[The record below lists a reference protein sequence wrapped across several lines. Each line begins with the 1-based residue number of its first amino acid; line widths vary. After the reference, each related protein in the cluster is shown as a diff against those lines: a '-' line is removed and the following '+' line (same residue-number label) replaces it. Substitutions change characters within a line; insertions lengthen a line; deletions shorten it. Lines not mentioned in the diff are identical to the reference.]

1 MTIYYS
7 DAETE
12 NLHIRRSQPSSTHK
26 RSRKHGKGRKDR
38 HSRHPMNSHHHH
50 HHGNHKHSKKKHHF
64 KIQQR
69 QHKHQQK
76 QKQQQQ
82 LGQGQRV
89 LAQAPFDLKSFDPKN
104 FDPKTFDPKSIDL
117 KSLDLPNID
126 MKNFDVK
133 SLDVNKIGEKLTG
146 TLVKSSL
153 PAGLKFP
160 KELTLEQLQSIIK
173 KFHWN
178 ETRTDVRTPL
188 PMDFEADKSIFTF
201 LYTINRFKD
210 PTVDLPGCPV
220 AGTPLR
226 GEDSAS
232 GLIWQCEAGNFCAAP
247 NVSVPCLP
255 GFYCPA
261 NTAQPTL
268 CCKGYLCSPDT
279 KTIEVCP
286 AGYFCPPAS
295 TRALPCNFLA
305 FCPRGTT
312 AVEKYGLGAVLFAFA
327 LMTMAVFSVKKRIF
341 RAQRLRYRQRLREL
355 GDNSDDL
362 EDEKRQKKEVAQ
374 LAQSIIIEDQKRLM
388 SGSQITSQGA
398 APGGGLDFA
407 ASHRS
412 LALAAAAAGNMNVST
427 MSLPKA
433 ERSFDIRFE
442 KLGLTLPTGVDIIKN
457 VSGRLITGRT
467 CAVMGPSGAGKTTF
481 LSILAGKVA
490 KTDGSVKVNGK
501 EQTLSLWK
509 KLIGFVPQEDVML
522 SDLSVREI
530 LMHSARMRQPVH
542 MSHNEKRLKVL
553 EVIQFLGLGHI
564 MDNPIGDVETRGV
577 SGGERKR
584 VNIGMELVA
593 SPSILF
599 LDEPTSGLDSATSLE
614 VCKLLKQIAQE
625 QFLTV
630 AAVVHSPSP
639 HAFNQFDD
647 LLLLGSGGR
656 VVYSGPR
663 DEASHYFESIGYPVP
678 EDESPA
684 DFFIALA
691 AGRVNKSPHAP
702 EYESQEDDDAM
713 TYGYQETIKSKTPRE
728 RTRELFDEWENHC
741 RNKALSKTLQKRAIR
756 ESDTMITVRLSNDRS
771 SHGSPE
777 KRDAMKQARLYPLDQ
792 SSVDTSEKSSYPA
805 TLPEEQDCHVS
816 TMALHQPS
824 RPQSPTFSVPISN
837 LAGSSADT
845 TDQVEVIKNQGRGFW
860 TSVRMS
866 FITSWADSV
875 SYISDVFDEMGHW
888 LWTIKCKFTGEQD
901 PVRETPSFG
910 SVFILCFK
918 RACLQNYR
926 SQMGFLSDQSLHLA
940 CGLCVSF
947 ASKDMMYTPRQPAEI
962 CAMAPPAIQLS
973 CATPLD
979 DIRYV
984 GMFMSL
990 GVFFAGISVGSS
1002 TFGDEKAV
1010 YWRDTSAGMPTLPY
1024 YLAKILADVPRMIV
1038 AACMYTGAFIFFF
1051 AYRQQ
1056 LSSLFLVILL
1066 LYINAFSLGYFVSA
1080 VVNRSM
1086 FGLAGTGM
1094 SLAWALVLSGTAP
1107 HLYKV
1112 MNSHGY
1118 ATVRWVWDVSAPR
1131 WGVEAFYL
1139 KEMDSRI
1146 YNEIKHN
1153 LLGDMYAFEH
1163 YEGAI
1168 MSMIYIGL
1176 GWNVLTFTLMKLLN
1190 RHKVK

>member
-1 MTIYYS
+1 MS
-7 DAETE
+7 PSFGSKVDADSHLDNDTPLLESAKM
-12 NLHIRRSQPSSTHK
+12 LSK
-26 RSRKHGKGRKDR
+26 RGHEHYKKTKHGK
-38 HSRHPMNSHHHH
+38 H
-50 HHGNHKHSKKKHHF
+50 
-64 KIQQR
+64 R
-69 QHKHQQK
+69 QHKHK
-76 QKQQQQ
+76 KTNNKKFAQQ
-82 LGQGQRV
+82 LQHKGQKV
-89 LAQAPFDLKSFDPKN
+89 LAQLPFDLDKIKVA
-104 FDPKTFDPKSIDL
+104 
-117 KSLDLPNID
+117 
-126 MKNFDVK
+126 DV
-133 SLDVNKIGEKLTG
+133 EKLP
-146 TLVKSSL
+146 L

-160 KELTLEQLQSIIK
+160 SGFSLDALQRVIND
-173 KFHWN
+173 FHIQ
-178 ETRTDVRTPL
+178 ETRTDILSDLPL
-188 PMDFEADKSIFTF
+188 DFEPDKSIYSF
-201 LYTINRFKD
+201 LYVMNTYQD
-210 PTVDLPGCPV
+210 PEVKHLAGCPV
-220 AGTPLR
+220 AATPMF
-226 GEDSAS
+226 GDSTGS
-232 GLIWQCEAGNFCAAP
+232 GLVWECEPGNFCPAP
-247 NVSVPCLP
+247 NVTVPCLP
-255 GFYCPA
+255 GFYCPE

-268 CCKGYLCSPDT
+268 CCRGYLCSADT

-286 AGYFCPPAS
+286 EGFFCPIAS
-295 TRALPCNFLA
+295 TKALPCNFLA
-305 FCPRGTT
+305 FCPKGTS
-312 AVEKYGLGAVLFAFA
+312 AVEKYGLGAILFAFA
-327 LMTMAVFSVKKRIF
+327 LIVMAIFAIKKRIF
-341 RAQRLRYRQRLREL
+341 HAQRMRYRQRLREL
-355 GDNSDDL
+355 GDNSEDL
-362 EDEKRQKKEVAQ
+362 AGEKRTQREAAH
-374 LAQSIIIEDQKRLM
+374 LAQSIILEDRRKAAM
-388 SGSQITSQGA
+388 SVSQVGE
-398 APGGGLDFA
+398 GGLDFG
-407 ASHRS
+407 ASQRS
-412 LALAAAAAGNMNVST
+412 LALAQAAAGNMNVST

-457 VSGRLITGRT
+457 ISGRLITGRT

-490 KTDGSVKVNGK
+490 KTDGSIKVNGK

-564 MDNPIGDVETRGV
+564 MDNPIGDVETRGI

-625 QFLTV
+625 QYLTV

-663 DEASHYFESIGYPVP
+663 DEASAYFESIGYPVP
-678 EDESPA
+678 DDESPA

-691 AGRVNKSPHAP
+691 AGRVDKSTRQSG
-702 EYESQEDDDAM
+702 YESHEDPDEDQAHH
-713 TYGYQETIKSKTPRE
+713 GYEESSKPKCPRD
-728 RTRELFDEWENHC
+728 RTRELFREWEAHC
-741 RNKALSKTLQKRAIR
+741 RSKALSKTLEKHAIR
-756 ESDTMITVRLSNDRS
+756 ESDTMITVRLSSDES
-771 SHGSPE
+771 SQKSPE
-777 KRDAMKQARLYPLDQ
+777 KRPSKRQSRQYPSSSQSARYETDEYDDDPLDEKRF
-792 SSVDTSEKSSYPA
+792 SSVTAVSTS
-805 TLPEEQDCHVS
+805 LPPLQGQSHERECHVS

-824 RPQSPTFSVPISN
+824 RPQSPTFSVALSH
-837 LAGSSADT
+837 LAGSSVDT
-845 TDQVEVIKNQGRGFW
+845 MDGLEATRNSGRQGMF
-860 TSVRMS
+860 TSMRLS
-866 FITSWADSV
+866 LISSWADTCSW
-875 SYISDVFDEMGHW
+875 IRDVGDEMSHW
-888 LWTIKCKFTGEQD
+888 LWSIQCKFTGEKD
-901 PVRETPSFG
+901 PVRETPTFA
-910 SVFILCFK
+910 SVFLLCFK

-926 SQMGFLSDQSLHLA
+926 SQLGFLSDQSLHLA

-947 ASKDMMYTPRQPAEI
+947 ASKDMMYIPRQPAEI
-962 CAMAPPAIQLS
+962 CAMAPVAIQLS
-973 CATPLD
+973 CATPMD

-990 GVFFAGISVGSS
+990 GVYFAGISVGAS

-1010 YWRDTSAGMPTLPY
+1010 FWRDTSAGMPTLPY
-1024 YLAKILADVPRMIV
+1024 YMAKFLADVPRMIV

-1066 LYINAFSLGYFVSA
+1066 LYINAFSIGYFVSA
-1080 VVNRSM
+1080 VVSRPM
-1086 FGLAGTGM
+1086 FGLTGTGM

-1112 MNSHGY
+1112 FNSHGY
-1118 ATVRWVWDVSAPR
+1118 AYVRWVWQVSAPR

-1139 KEMDSRI
+1139 KEMDSRN

-1153 LLGDMYAFEH
+1153 SLGDMYAFEH
-1163 YEGAI
+1163 YENAI
-1168 MSMIYIGL
+1168 MSMVYIGL
-1176 GWNVLTFTLMKLLN
+1176 GWNLITFALMKLLN
-1190 RHKVK
+1190 RHK

>member
-1 MTIYYS
+1 MKSRRRGKSKKDHLHPQHHTITS
-7 DAETE
+7 
-12 NLHIRRSQPSSTHK
+12 
-26 RSRKHGKGRKDR
+26 
-38 HSRHPMNSHHHH
+38 
-50 HHGNHKHSKKKHHF
+50 HKHANKQRYQ
-64 KIQQR
+64 IQQR
-69 QHKHQQK
+69 VRKQRKHR
-76 QKQQQQ
+76 QQ
-82 LGQGQRV
+82 LQHSHQRQQGQSQKV
-89 LAQAPFDLKSFDPKN
+89 LAQVPFDPKSFDPKKIDLKN
-104 FDPKTFDPKSIDL
+104 LDPKLIDLKKIDLKNFDPKSIDL
-117 KSLDLPNID
+117 KSIDLSKLD
-126 MKNFDVK
+126 MTNFDWK
-133 SLDVNKIGEKLTG
+133 SIEGLEDIDVDKLSEKLASTIA
-146 TLVKSSL
+146 KSPL

-160 KELTLEQLQSIIK
+160 KELTLEQLQSIVEN
-173 KFHWN
+173 FHKN
-178 ETRTDVRTPL
+178 ETRTDVLVPL
-188 PMDFEADKSIFTF
+188 PMDFEPDKSIFTF
-201 LYTINRFKD
+201 LYSINRFMD
-210 PTVDLPGCPV
+210 PTVNLPGCPV
-220 AGTPLR
+220 AGTPLSR
-226 GEDSAS
+226 DDSAS
-232 GLIWQCEAGNFCAAP
+232 GLVWECEAGNFCAAP
-247 NVSVPCLP
+247 NISVPCLP
-255 GFYCPA
+255 GFYCPE

-286 AGYFCPPAS
+286 AGYFCPAAS
-295 TRALPCNFLA
+295 TRPLPCNFLA
-305 FCPRGTT
+305 FCPRGTA
-312 AVEKYGLGAVLFAFA
+312 AVEKYGIGAVLFAFA

-362 EDEKRQKKEVAQ
+362 EDERRQKKEVAQ
-374 LAQSIIIEDQKRLM
+374 LTQSIIEDQRRLM
-388 SGSQITSQGA
+388 SESSQRVSERATSTGSR
-398 APGGGLDFA
+398 LDFS
-407 ASHRS
+407 ASDRS
-412 LALAAAAAGNMNVST
+412 LALAAAAIGNSSA

-442 KLGLTLPTGVDIIKN
+442 KLGLTLPTGIDIIRN
-457 VSGRLITGRT
+457 ISGRLITGRT

-490 KTDGSVKVNGK
+490 KTNGSIKVNGK

-522 SDLSVREI
+522 SDLTVREI

-564 MDNPIGDVETRGV
+564 MDNPIGDVETRGI

-614 VCKLLKQIAQE
+614 VCKLLKKIAQE

-647 LLLLGSGGR
+647 LILLGPGGR
-656 VVYSGPR
+656 LVYSGPR
-663 DEASHYFESIGYPVP
+663 DEAAHYFESIGYPVP
-678 EDESPA
+678 GDESPA
-684 DFFIALA
+684 DFFISLA
-691 AGRVNKSPHAP
+691 AGRVIKSPRAP
-702 EYESQEDDDAM
+702 DYESQDDDEM
-713 TYGYQETIKSKTPRE
+713 TYGYQESNRPKTPRE
-728 RTRELFDEWENHC
+728 RTIELFNEWENYC
-741 RNKALSKTLQKRAIR
+741 NNRALSKTLEKYPIR
-756 ESDTMITVRLSNDRS
+756 ESDTMVTVRLSSD
-771 SHGSPE
+771 GLDQESPE
-777 KRDAMKQARLYPLDQ
+777 NHPSKQVSLYPLD
-792 SSVDTSEKSSYPA
+792 SSAEEKSEHPA
-805 TLPEEQDCHVS
+805 TLPDERDCHVS

-824 RPQSPTFSVPISN
+824 RPQSPTFSVPVT
-837 LAGSSADT
+837 GPSAE
-845 TDQVEVIKNQGRGFW
+845 TDEIELIKNQGRGFW
-860 TSVRMS
+860 LSLRMS
-866 FITSWADSV
+866 LITKWADLV
-875 SYISDVFDEMGHW
+875 SYVTDVFNEMGHW
-888 LWTIKCKFTGEQD
+888 LWSIKCKFTGEKD

-910 SVFILCFK
+910 SVFLLCFK

-947 ASKDMMYTPRQPAEI
+947 ASKDMMYIPRQPAEI

-979 DIRYV
+979 DVRYV

-1010 YWRDTSAGMPTLPY
+1010 FWRDTSAGMPTLPY
-1024 YLAKILADVPRMIV
+1024 YLAKLLADVPRLIV
-1038 AACMYTGAFIFFF
+1038 AASMYTGAFIFFF
-1051 AYRQQ
+1051 AYRQP

-1066 LYINAFSLGYFVSA
+1066 LYVNAFSLGYFVSQ
-1080 VVNRSM
+1080 VVSRSM
-1086 FGLAGTGM
+1086 FGLAGTGL

-1107 HLYKV
+1107 HLYIV
-1112 MNSHGY
+1112 MKNHGY
-1118 ATVRWVWDVSAPR
+1118 TTVRWVWDVSAPR

-1139 KEMDSRI
+1139 KEMDSRV
-1146 YNEIKHN
+1146 YNEINHN
-1153 LLGDMYAFEH
+1153 LLGDTYAFEH

-1168 MSMIYIGL
+1168 MAMVYIAL
-1176 GWNVLTFTLMKLLN
+1176 GWNILSFLLMKLLN

>member
-1 MTIYYS
+1 
-7 DAETE
+7 
-12 NLHIRRSQPSSTHK
+12 
-26 RSRKHGKGRKDR
+26 
-38 HSRHPMNSHHHH
+38 
-50 HHGNHKHSKKKHHF
+50 
-64 KIQQR
+64 
-69 QHKHQQK
+69 
-76 QKQQQQ
+76 
-82 LGQGQRV
+82 
-89 LAQAPFDLKSFDPKN
+89 
-104 FDPKTFDPKSIDL
+104 
-117 KSLDLPNID
+117 
-126 MKNFDVK
+126 
-133 SLDVNKIGEKLTG
+133 
-146 TLVKSSL
+146 
-153 PAGLKFP
+153 
-160 KELTLEQLQSIIK
+160 
-173 KFHWN
+173 
-178 ETRTDVRTPL
+178 
-188 PMDFEADKSIFTF
+188 
-201 LYTINRFKD
+201 
-210 PTVDLPGCPV
+210 
-220 AGTPLR
+220 
-226 GEDSAS
+226 
-232 GLIWQCEAGNFCAAP
+232 FCAAP

-374 LAQSIIIEDQKRLM
+374 LAQ
-388 SGSQITSQGA
+388 
-398 APGGGLDFA
+398 
-407 ASHRS
+407 
-412 LALAAAAAGNMNVST
+412 
-427 MSLPKA
+427 
-433 ERSFDIRFE
+433 SFDIRFE

-756 ESDTMITVRLSNDRS
+756 ESDTMIT
-771 SHGSPE
+771 
-777 KRDAMKQARLYPLDQ
+777 
-792 SSVDTSEKSSYPA
+792 
-805 TLPEEQDCHVS
+805 
-816 TMALHQPS
+816 
-824 RPQSPTFSVPISN
+824 
-837 LAGSSADT
+837 
-845 TDQVEVIKNQGRGFW
+845 VIKNQGRGFW

>member
-7 DAETE
+7 DANTE
-12 NLHIRRSQPSSTHK
+12 NPHVRRSQPSSAHK
-26 RSRKHGKGRKDR
+26 RSRKRGKSRKDR
-38 HSRHPMNSHHHH
+38 HSRHPINNHHN
-50 HHGNHKHSKKKHHF
+50 NHNHPKKKHHF
-64 KIQQR
+64 KVQQR
-69 QHKHQQK
+69 QRKQQ
-76 QKQQQQ
+76 QKQQQ
-82 LGQGQRV
+82 GQGQSR
-89 LAQAPFDLKSFDPKN
+89 LSQTLFDLKSFDPKN

-117 KSLDLPNID
+117 KSLDLPKID
-126 MKNFDVK
+126 LKNFDVK
-133 SLDVNKIGEKLTG
+133 SLDVNKIGEKLTSILAK
-146 TLVKSSL
+146 TSL

-160 KELTLEQLQSIIK
+160 KELTLEQLQSIIQ

-178 ETRTDVRTPL
+178 ETRTDIRAPL
-188 PMDFEADKSIFTF
+188 PMDFEPDKSIFSF
-201 LYTINRFKD
+201 LYSLNDFKD

-226 GEDSAS
+226 SEDSAS
-232 GLIWQCEAGNFCAAP
+232 GLVWQCEAGHFCAAP

-261 NTAQPTL
+261 NTAQPGL
-268 CCKGYLCSPDT
+268 CCRGYLCSPDT

-286 AGYFCPPAS
+286 AGYFCPDAS
-295 TRALPCNFLA
+295 THALPCNFLA
-305 FCPRGTT
+305 FCPRGTP
-312 AVEKYGLGAVLFAFA
+312 AADKYGLGAVLFAFA

-341 RAQRLRYRQRLREL
+341 RAQHLRYRQRLREL

-362 EDEKRQKKEVAQ
+362 EDEKLQKKEAAQ

-388 SGSQITSQGA
+388 SGSQSANQGV
-398 APGGGLDFA
+398 APGGGGS
-407 ASHRS
+407 SHRS

-427 MSLPKA
+427 MTLPKA

-457 VSGRLITGRT
+457 ISGRLIAGRT

-490 KTDGSVKVNGK
+490 KTEGSIKVNGN
-501 EQTLSLWK
+501 EQSLSLWK

-522 SDLSVREI
+522 SVLSVRQI

-564 MDNPIGDVETRGV
+564 MDNPIGDIETRGV

-614 VCKLLKQIAQE
+614 VCKLLKQIAQG
-625 QFLTV
+625 QLLTV

-639 HAFNQFDD
+639 HAFKQFDD

-663 DEASHYFESIGYPVP
+663 DEASNYFQSIGYPVP

-691 AGRVNKSPHAP
+691 AGRINKSPPAAD
-702 EYESQEDDDAM
+702 YENQEDDNDAM
-713 TYGYQETIKSKTPRE
+713 TYGYQDPIKPKTPCE

-741 RNKALSKTLQKRAIR
+741 LNKALSKTLKKHAIR
-756 ESDTMITVRLSNDRS
+756 ESDTMINVRLPNDGS
-771 SHGSPE
+771 SQGPSE
-777 KRDAMKQARLYPLDQ
+777 KRDTMEQARLYPLGQ
-792 SSVDTSEKSSYPA
+792 ASLDTRGKSPFPA
-805 TLPEEQDCHVS
+805 TLPKERDCHVS

-824 RPQSPTFSVPISN
+824 RSQSSTFNAPISN
-837 LAGSSADT
+837 LAGFLADT
-845 TDQVEVIKNQGRGFW
+845 TDQVEVIKNQGRGFC
-860 TSVRMS
+860 TSLRMS

-875 SYISDVFDEMGHW
+875 SYIRDVFAEMSHW

-910 SVFILCFK
+910 SIFMLCFK
-918 RACLQNYR
+918 RCCLQNYR

-947 ASKDMMYTPRQPAEI
+947 ASKDMLYIPRQPAEI

-973 CATPLD
+973 CATPID

-990 GVFFAGISVGSS
+990 GIFFAGISVGCA

-1024 YLAKILADVPRMIV
+1024 YLAKFLADVPRMIV

-1080 VVNRSM
+1080 IVNRSM
-1086 FGLAGTGM
+1086 FGLVGTGM
-1094 SLAWALVLSGTAP
+1094 SLAWALVLSGTTP
-1107 HLYKV
+1107 HLYQV
-1112 MNSHGY
+1112 MTSPGY

-1139 KEMDSRI
+1139 KEMEPRI

-1153 LLGDMYAFEH
+1153 VLGDMYAFEH
-1163 YEGAI
+1163 YDSAI
-1168 MSMIYIGL
+1168 VSMIYIGL
-1176 GWNVLTFTLMKLLN
+1176 GWNVLTFTLLKLLD

>member
-1 MTIYYS
+1 MTINYAAANT
-7 DAETE
+7 D
-12 NLHIRRSQPSSTHK
+12 NPHVRRSQPSSHK
-26 RSRKHGKGRKDR
+26 KSRRRGKGRKD
-38 HSRHPMNSHHHH
+38 H
-50 HHGNHKHSKKKHHF
+50 
-64 KIQQR
+64 R
-69 QHKHQQK
+69 QHRNSKSNDHNKNPKKNYQVS
-76 QKQQQQ
+76 QQQHQ
-82 LGQGQRV
+82 EQGQLRALGQT
-89 LAQAPFDLKSFDPKN
+89 PFDFKS

-117 KSLDLPNID
+117 NSLDLKNLD
-126 MKNFDVK
+126 MKNFDMK
-133 SLDVNKIGEKLTG
+133 SLDVNKISEKISS
-146 TLVKSSL
+146 TLAKSPL

-160 KELTLEQLQSIIK
+160 KELTLEQLQNIIET
-173 KFHWN
+173 FHAN
-178 ETRTDVRTPL
+178 ETRTDIRAPL
-188 PMDFEADKSIFTF
+188 PMDFEADKSIYTF
-201 LYTINRFKD
+201 LYSINRFKD

-226 GEDSAS
+226 PEDSAS
-232 GLIWQCEAGNFCAAP
+232 GLVWQCEAGHFCAAP

-268 CCKGYLCSPDT
+268 CCKGYLCSSDT

-286 AGYFCPPAS
+286 AGYFCPAAS

-305 FCPRGTT
+305 FCPRGTA

-327 LMTMAVFSVKKRIF
+327 LMTMAVFSIKKRIF
-341 RAQRLRYRQRLREL
+341 RAQRIRYRQRLREL

-362 EDEKRQKKEVAQ
+362 EDERRQKKEAAQ
-374 LAQSIIIEDQKRLM
+374 LAQSIILEDQKRLM
-388 SGSQITSQGA
+388 SGSQMVRDGA
-398 APGGGLDFA
+398 TAATGGGGLDFG

-457 VSGRLITGRT
+457 ISGRLITGRT

-490 KTDGSVKVNGK
+490 KTDGSIKVNGK

-639 HAFNQFDD
+639 HAFSQFDD

-663 DEASHYFESIGYPVP
+663 DEASNYFESIGYPVP
-678 EDESPA
+678 QDESPA

-691 AGRVNKSPHAP
+691 AGRVNKSPRAP
-702 EYESQEDDDAM
+702 DYESHDDDDEM
-713 TYGYQETIKSKTPRE
+713 TYGYPETIKPKTPRE
-728 RTRELFDEWENHC
+728 RTQELFSEWENHC
-741 RNKALSKTLQKRAIR
+741 RNKAMSKTLQKHAIR
-756 ESDTMITVRLSNDRS
+756 ESDTMITVRLSNDGS
-771 SHGSPE
+771 SQGSPD
-777 KRDAMKQARLYPLDQ
+777 KRTMMKQEQLYPLDQ
-792 SSVDTSEKSSYPA
+792 DIGDPSEKSSYPA
-805 TLPEEQDCHVS
+805 ILPEERDCHVS

-824 RPQSPTFSVPISN
+824 RPQSPAFSFPIPN

-845 TDQVEVIKNQGRGFW
+845 TDQVDMIKNQGRGFW
-860 TSVRMS
+860 TSLRMS
-866 FITSWADSV
+866 LITSWADSV
-875 SYISDVFDEMGHW
+875 SYIVDVFDEMGHW
-888 LWTIKCKFTGEQD
+888 LWSIKCKFTGEKD

-910 SVFILCFK
+910 SVFLLCFK

-926 SQMGFLSDQSLHLA
+926 SQMAFLSDQSLHLA

-947 ASKDMMYTPRQPAEI
+947 ASKDMMYIPRQPAEI

-990 GVFFAGISVGSS
+990 GVYFAGISVGSS

-1056 LSSLFLVILL
+1056 LSSLFLVIML

-1112 MNSHGY
+1112 MNSNGY

-1139 KEMDSRI
+1139 KEMDSTI

-1153 LLGDMYAFEH
+1153 VLGDMYAFEH

-1176 GWNVLTFTLMKLLN
+1176 GWNILTFTLMKLLN

>member
-1 MTIYYS
+1 MTIYY
-7 DAETE
+7 AEADMD
-12 NLHIRRSQPSSTHK
+12 NPHARRSQPSAHK
-26 RSRKHGKGRKDR
+26 KSRRRGKGRKD
-38 HSRHPMNSHHHH
+38 HRHPRHPKSNDY
-50 HHGNHKHSKKKHHF
+50 NKHYPKKKHY
-64 KIQQR
+64 QV
-69 QHKHQQK
+69 K
-76 QKQQQQ
+76 QKQPHEQGQKA
-82 LGQGQRV
+82 LGQT
-89 LAQAPFDLKSFDPKN
+89 PFELKS

-117 KSLDLPNID
+117 DSLDLKNLDVKNID
-126 MKNFDVK
+126 MK
-133 SLDVNKIGEKLTG
+133 SLDVHKLGEKISGALS
-146 TLVKSSL
+146 KSPL
-153 PAGLKFP
+153 PVGLKFP
-160 KELTLEQLQSIIK
+160 KELTLEQLHNIIET
-173 KFHWN
+173 FHKN
-178 ETRTDVRTPL
+178 ETRTDIRAPL
-188 PMDFEADKSIFTF
+188 PMDFEADKSVFTF
-201 LYTINRFKD
+201 LYSINNFKD
-210 PTVDLPGCPV
+210 PTVNLPGCPV
-220 AGTPLR
+220 AGTPLST
-226 GEDSAS
+226 EDSAS
-232 GLIWQCEAGNFCAAP
+232 GLIWQCEAGHFCAAP

-268 CCKGYLCSPDT
+268 CCKGYVCSPDA
-279 KTIEVCP
+279 KTIEACP
-286 AGYFCPPAS
+286 AGFFCPAAS
-295 TRALPCNFLA
+295 TSALPCNFLA
-305 FCPRGTT
+305 FCPRGTA
-312 AVEKYGLGAVLFAFA
+312 AVEKYGLGAVFFAFA
-327 LMTMAVFSVKKRIF
+327 LITMAVFSVKKRIF

-355 GDNSDDL
+355 GDNRDDL
-362 EDEKRQKKEVAQ
+362 EDEKRQKKEAAQ
-374 LAQSIIIEDQKRLM
+374 LAQSIILEDQKRNM
-388 SGSQITSQGA
+388 SGSQIARDGSA
-398 APGGGLDFA
+398 AAAGGGGGGGLESG

-433 ERSFDIRFE
+433 ERQFDIRFD

-457 VSGRLITGRT
+457 ISGRLLTGRT

-490 KTDGSVKVNGK
+490 KTDGSIKVNGK

-522 SDLSVREI
+522 ADLSVREI

-625 QFLTV
+625 QSLTV

-663 DEASHYFESIGYPVP
+663 DEAANYFESIGYPVP
-678 EDESPA
+678 DDESPA

-691 AGRVNKSPHAP
+691 AGRVTKLPRAL
-702 EYESQEDDDAM
+702 EYDSQEDDDAM
-713 TYGYQETIKSKTPRE
+713 TYGYPETIKPKTPRE
-728 RTRELFDEWENHC
+728 RTQELFGEWESHC
-741 RNKALSKTLQKRAIR
+741 RNKALSKTLEKHAIR
-756 ESDTMITVRLSNDRS
+756 ESDTMITVRLSNDGS
-771 SHGSPE
+771 SQGSPD
-777 KRDAMKQARLYPLDQ
+777 KRDTMKHVQLYPLDQ
-792 SSVDTSEKSSYPA
+792 PIGDSSEKSSYPA
-805 TLPEEQDCHVS
+805 ILPEERDCHVS

-837 LAGSSADT
+837 LAGSSNDTADQF
-845 TDQVEVIKNQGRGFW
+845 DVIKNQGQGFW
-860 TSVRMS
+860 RTLRMS
-866 FITSWADSV
+866 FITNWADSV
-875 SYISDVFDEMGHW
+875 SYIGDVFDEMGHW
-888 LWTIKCKFTGEQD
+888 LWSIKCRFTGEKD

-910 SVFILCFK
+910 NVFLLCFK

-947 ASKDMMYTPRQPAEI
+947 ASKDMMYIPRQPAEI
-962 CAMAPPAIQLS
+962 CAMAPPAIQFS

-979 DIRYV
+979 DIPYV

-990 GVFFAGISVGSS
+990 GVYFAGISVGSS

-1080 VVNRSM
+1080 VVSRSM

-1112 MNSHGY
+1112 INSSGY
-1118 ATVRWVWDVSAPR
+1118 ATVRWVWDISAPR

-1146 YNEIKHN
+1146 YNELKHN
-1153 LLGDMYAFEH
+1153 VLGDMYAFEH

-1176 GWNVLTFTLMKLLN
+1176 GWNILTFTLMKLLN

>member
-1 MTIYYS
+1 
-7 DAETE
+7 
-12 NLHIRRSQPSSTHK
+12 
-26 RSRKHGKGRKDR
+26 
-38 HSRHPMNSHHHH
+38 
-50 HHGNHKHSKKKHHF
+50 
-64 KIQQR
+64 
-69 QHKHQQK
+69 
-76 QKQQQQ
+76 
-82 LGQGQRV
+82 
-89 LAQAPFDLKSFDPKN
+89 
-104 FDPKTFDPKSIDL
+104 
-117 KSLDLPNID
+117 
-126 MKNFDVK
+126 
-133 SLDVNKIGEKLTG
+133 
-146 TLVKSSL
+146 
-153 PAGLKFP
+153 
-160 KELTLEQLQSIIK
+160 
-173 KFHWN
+173 
-178 ETRTDVRTPL
+178 
-188 PMDFEADKSIFTF
+188 
-201 LYTINRFKD
+201 
-210 PTVDLPGCPV
+210 
-220 AGTPLR
+220 
-226 GEDSAS
+226 
-232 GLIWQCEAGNFCAAP
+232 FCAAP
-247 NVSVPCLP
+247 NISVPCLP

-286 AGYFCPPAS
+286 AGFFCPAAS

-312 AVEKYGLGAVLFAFA
+312 AVEKYGLGAVLLAFA

-362 EDEKRQKKEVAQ
+362 EDEKRQKKEAAQ
-374 LAQSIIIEDQKRLM
+374 LAQ
-388 SGSQITSQGA
+388 
-398 APGGGLDFA
+398 
-407 ASHRS
+407 
-412 LALAAAAAGNMNVST
+412 
-427 MSLPKA
+427 
-433 ERSFDIRFE
+433 SFDIRFE

-457 VSGRLITGRT
+457 ISGRLITGRT

-490 KTDGSVKVNGK
+490 KTDGSIKVNGK

-647 LLLLGSGGR
+647 LVLLGSGGR

-663 DEASHYFESIGYPVP
+663 DEASYYFESIGYPVP

-684 DFFIALA
+684 DFFISLA
-691 AGRVNKSPHAP
+691 AGRVDKSPRTP
-702 EYESQEDDDAM
+702 EYESQEDDDDDAM
-713 TYGYQETIKSKTPRE
+713 TYGYQETSKSKTP
-728 RTRELFDEWENHC
+728 H
-741 RNKALSKTLQKRAIR
+741 
-756 ESDTMITVRLSNDRS
+756 
-771 SHGSPE
+771 
-777 KRDAMKQARLYPLDQ
+777 
-792 SSVDTSEKSSYPA
+792 
-805 TLPEEQDCHVS
+805 CHVS

-845 TDQVEVIKNQGRGFW
+845 TDQVEVIKNQGQGFW
-860 TSVRMS
+860 TSLRMS

-875 SYISDVFDEMGHW
+875 SYIRDVFGEMGHW

-990 GVFFAGISVGSS
+990 GVYFAGISVGSS

-1112 MNSHGY
+1112 MNSGGY
-1118 ATVRWVWDVSAPR
+1118 ATVRWIWDVSAPR

-1139 KEMDSRI
+1139 KEMDSR
-1146 YNEIKHN
+1146 
-1153 LLGDMYAFEH
+1153 M
-1163 YEGAI
+1163 
-1168 MSMIYIGL
+1168 
-1176 GWNVLTFTLMKLLN
+1176 
-1190 RHKVK
+1190 

>member
-1 MTIYYS
+1 MTIYY
-7 DAETE
+7 AEADMD
-12 NLHIRRSQPSSTHK
+12 NPHARRSQPSAHK
-26 RSRKHGKGRKDR
+26 KSRRCGKGRKDHLR
-38 HSRHPMNSHHHH
+38 SRHPKSN
-50 HHGNHKHSKKKHHF
+50 NHNKHPKKK
-64 KIQQR
+64 QDYQV
-69 QHKHQQK
+69 
-76 QKQQQQ
+76 KQQQYQ
-82 LGQGQRV
+82 EQRQRALGQT
-89 LAQAPFDLKSFDPKN
+89 PFDLKSFDPT
-104 FDPKTFDPKSIDL
+104 TFDPKSIDL
-117 KSLDLPNID
+117 NSLGLKNLD
-126 MKNFDVK
+126 MKALN
-133 SLDVNKIGEKLTG
+133 VNKISEEISNTLAKLP
-146 TLVKSSL
+146 L
-153 PAGLKFP
+153 PVGLKFP
-160 KELTLEQLQSIIK
+160 KELTLEQLQNIIET
-173 KFHWN
+173 FHAN
-178 ETRTDVRTPL
+178 EARTDIRAPL
-188 PMDFEADKSIFTF
+188 PLDFEADKSVFTF
-201 LYTINRFKD
+201 LYSINRFKD

-226 GEDSAS
+226 PEDSAS
-232 GLIWQCEAGNFCAAP
+232 GLVCQCEAGNFCAAP
-247 NVSVPCLP
+247 NASVPRLP

-279 KTIEVCP
+279 KTIE
-286 AGYFCPPAS
+286 
-295 TRALPCNFLA
+295 LPCNFLA
-305 FCPRGTT
+305 FCPRGTA

-341 RAQRLRYRQRLREL
+341 RAQRLRYRQLPREL

-362 EDEKRQKKEVAQ
+362 EDEKRQKEAAQ
-374 LAQSIIIEDQKRLM
+374 LAQSIILEDQKRLM
-388 SGSQITSQGA
+388 SGSQIARDGGA
-398 APGGGLDFA
+398 ATTAGGGSGLDFG

-442 KLGLTLPTGVDIIKN
+442 KLGLTLPTGVNIIEN
-457 VSGRLITGRT
+457 ISGRLITGRT
-467 CAVMGPSGAGKTTF
+467 CAVIGPSGAGKTTF

-490 KTDGSVKVNGK
+490 KTDGSIKVNGK

-522 SDLSVREI
+522 SDLS
-530 LMHSARMRQPVH
+530 HSVRMRQPVH
-542 MSHNEKRLKVL
+542 MSHSEKHLKVL

-564 MDNPIGDVETRGV
+564 MDNPIGDIEIRGV

-614 VCKLLKQIAQE
+614 L
-625 QFLTV
+625 
-630 AAVVHSPSP
+630 
-639 HAFNQFDD
+639 DD

-663 DEASHYFESIGYPVP
+663 DEASDYFESIGYPVP
-678 EDESPA
+678 QDESPA

-691 AGRVNKSPHAP
+691 AGRVSKSPRTP
-702 EYESQEDDDAM
+702 EYESQDDDETM
-713 TYGYQETIKSKTPRE
+713 TYGYPETIKLKTPRE
-728 RTRELFDEWENHC
+728 RTQELFGEWENHC
-741 RNKALSKTLQKRAIR
+741 RNKVLSKSLQKHAIR
-756 ESDTMITVRLSNDRS
+756 ESDTMITVRLSNDGPS
-771 SHGSPE
+771 QGSPN
-777 KRDAMKQARLYPLDQ
+777 KRTMMKQEQLYPLDQ
-792 SSVDTSEKSSYPA
+792 DIGDPSEKSSYPA
-805 TLPEEQDCHVS
+805 ILPEERDCHVS

-837 LAGSSADT
+837 LAWSSADT
-845 TDQVEVIKNQGRGFW
+845 ADQVGVIKNQGRGFW
-860 TSVRMS
+860 RPLRMS

-875 SYISDVFDEMGHW
+875 SYIGDVFDEMGHW
-888 LWTIKCKFTGEQD
+888 LWNIKCKFTGEKD

-910 SVFILCFK
+910 SVFLLCFK
-918 RACLQNYR
+918 HACLQNYR

-947 ASKDMMYTPRQPAEI
+947 ASKVMMYIPRQPAET
-962 CAMAPPAIQLS
+962 CAMAPPAIQLP

-990 GVFFAGISVGSS
+990 GVYFAGISVGSS

-1024 YLAKILADVPRMIV
+1024 CLAKILADVPRMIV
-1038 AACMYTGAFIFFF
+1038 A
-1051 AYRQQ
+1051 
-1056 LSSLFLVILL
+1056 
-1066 LYINAFSLGYFVSA
+1066 
-1080 VVNRSM
+1080 
-1086 FGLAGTGM
+1086 
-1094 SLAWALVLSGTAP
+1094 VLSGTAP

-1112 MNSHGY
+1112 MNSSGY
-1118 ATVRWVWDVSAPR
+1118 ATVGWVWDVSAPR

-1146 YNEIKHN
+1146 YNEIKHTF
-1153 LLGDMYAFEH
+1153 LGDMYAFEH